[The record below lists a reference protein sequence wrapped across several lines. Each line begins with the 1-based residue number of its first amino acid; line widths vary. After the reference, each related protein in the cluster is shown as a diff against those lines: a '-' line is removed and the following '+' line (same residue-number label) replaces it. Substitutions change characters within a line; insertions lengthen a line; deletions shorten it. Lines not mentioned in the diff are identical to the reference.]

1 MPPCRLSPAV
11 PKPKARFSE
20 RADAVGDDED
30 AGGGQEGQD
39 HAAEPVL
46 APIQP
51 LVGQQPGAIVFDHA
65 ADLAQ
70 SRAVRLANLA
80 DMGLDAVPSAEGTVV
95 GAVVARVGV

>member
-1 MPPCRLSPAV
+1 MLAALVVSADAIA
-11 PKPKARFSE
+11 KAPFSE
-20 RADAVGDDED
+20 RAEAIRDDED
-30 AGGGQEGQD
+30 AGRIQEGQD
-39 HAAEPVL
+39 HAAQPVL
-46 APIQP
+46 PAIQP

-95 GAVVARVGV
+95 GAVVGCVGV